1 VEGWGNTRVA
11 RPEGA
16 PCPYHNH
23 ILQNL
28 VLLYSALET
37 IDKMKHDIERL
48 MAFVGMEPEA
58 KGKKKEKR
66 RDEDEEGVNE

>member
-1 VEGWGNTRVA
+1 MEGWGNTRVA

-48 MAFVGMEPEA
+48 MAFVGMEEEERKA
-58 KGKKKEKR
+58 KKNTEYN
-66 RDEDEEGVNE
+66 NESGG